1 MKTFRLFSMA
11 ALALVMAA
19 CSNNDGEIQQPAQ
32 QQGMIPFSATI
43 AAPNSGATTRTT
55 YTEVGTSINVAWKN
69 GDQIALIHNG
79 HKDVVTVGEPNTD
92 GSATITGSITAPASD
107 EEDVVLVYPA
117 ASIEASGSGTGI
129 TPVVAY
135 LTKGLTQDG
144 TLDYIS
150 DYLDS
155 RRGNGTIISDG
166 GSGGTLKENVKME
179 SKIAIWKLSLQDNA
193 ATPNTLSATA
203 VTVKVGS
210 TTVAAAAAA
219 AKSNYYLCLVPA
231 TMGSGD
237 LTISATVGSD
247 TYTYKKTGGISL
259 TANTYYQS
267 TVSMTKNTTKDLSL
281 LTSNY
286 TAQDGDVLTGE
297 LSTILQISIADG
309 ATVTLRDVTIDFSSA
324 SNFFA
329 ALTTLGDARI
339 ILADGSTNTLKGN
352 DNGHPGIY
360 VAPGK
365 TTTICGG
372 PLGTGKLIA
381 SSSSAP
387 GIGAN
392 GANGCGNI
400 VIEGGDITAT
410 GGTNSSGIGGYGDY
424 SCGNITISGGKVNAT
439 TSGLGAGIGAKSGTV
454 GDILISG
461 GDVTASSAK
470 GAGIGASYKGTCGN
484 ITISGGTVN
493 ATGGSSA
500 TGGAPGIGS
509 GYNNDG
515 SEPSPT
521 CGNILITAGIV
532 TAVGGEYAAG
542 IGTGNMGNCG
552 TIVIQGGTINATG
565 GEGGAGIGTAPGYQS
580 RNHSRCKSITISGG
594 AITAIAGNEW
604 SGKSKSG
611 AGIGTGAGGTCGSI
625 TITDGVTYVD
635 ATKKGSGSKDI
646 GRGSN
651 EIYNGY
657 QDSAILLDD
666 NTTAGTVTIAS
677 GVATSDGTKHYTDGD
692 AANGYSKQ

>member
-19 CSNNDGEIQQPAQ
+19 CSYNDGEIQQPAQ

-129 TPVVAY
+129 TPVDAY

-193 ATPNTLSATA
+193 ATPNALSATA

-237 LTISATVGSD
+237 LTIEATVGSD
-247 TYTYKKTGGISL
+247 TYTYTKAGGISL
-259 TANTYYQS
+259 TANTYYKS
-267 TVSMTKNTTKDLSL
+267 TVSMTKNTTKNLSL
-281 LTSNY
+281 LTNNY

-297 LSTILQISIADG
+297 LSNILQISIADG

-324 SNFFA
+324 SNLFA

-360 VAPGK
+360 VAQGK

-381 SSSSAP
+381 SSSGAP
-387 GIGAN
+387 GIGASGTN
-392 GANGCGNI
+392 GGGNI

-410 GGTNSSGIGGYGDY
+410 GGSNSTGIGGYG
-424 SCGNITISGGKVNAT
+424 SFGCGNITISGGKVNAT
-439 TSGLGAGIGAKSGTV
+439 SSSWGAGIGANSGTV

-461 GDVTASSAK
+461 GDVTASSVW
-470 GAGIGASYKGTCGN
+470 GAGIGAGKNGTCGN

-500 TGGAPGIGS
+500 VGGAPGIGS

-515 SEPSPT
+515 SQPSPT
-521 CGNILITAGIV
+521 CGNILITAGSV

-565 GEGGAGIGTAPGYQS
+565 GKCGAGIGTAPGYQS

-594 AITAIAGNEW
+594 AITAIAGDEW
-604 SGKSKSG
+604 NGRSG

-635 ATKKGSGSKDI
+635 ATKKGSGSNDI
-646 GRGSN
+646 GRGSHAP
-651 EIYNGY
+651 YNDY

-677 GVATSDGTKHYTDGD
+677 GVATSDGTKHYTDGN

>member
-179 SKIAIWKLSLQDNA
+179 SQIAIWKLSLQDNA

-237 LTISATVGSD
+237 LTIDATVGSD
-247 TYTYKKTGGISL
+247 TYTYTKAGGISL
-259 TANTYYQS
+259 TANTYYKS
-267 TVSMTKNTTKDLSL
+267 TVSMTKNTTKNLSL
-281 LTSNY
+281 LTSDY

-297 LSTILQISIADG
+297 LSKILQISIADG

-324 SNFFA
+324 SNQYA
-329 ALTTLGDARI
+329 ALTTEGDARI

-360 VAPGK
+360 VALGK

-381 SSSSAP
+381 SSSGAP
-387 GIGAN
+387 GIGAS

-410 GGTNSSGIGGYGDY
+410 GGSNSTGIGGYGY
-424 SCGNITISGGKVNAT
+424 YSSCGNITISGGTVKAT
-439 TSGLGAGIGAKSGTV
+439 TSGWGAGIGANSGTV

-461 GDVTASSAK
+461 GNVTASSVY
-470 GAGIGASYKGTCGN
+470 GAGIGASQHGTCGN

-493 ATGGSSA
+493 ATGGSS
-500 TGGAPGIGS
+500 TYGGAPGIGS
-509 GYNNDG
+509 GYNNNG
-515 SEPSPT
+515 AEPSPT
-521 CGNILITAGIV
+521 CGNILITAGNV
-532 TAVGGEYAAG
+532 TAVGGEHAAG

-565 GEGGAGIGTAPGYQS
+565 GAGGAGIGTAPGYQS

-594 AITAIAGNEW
+594 AITAIAGDEW
-604 SGKSKSG
+604 SGKSG

-635 ATKKGSGSKDI
+635 ATKKGSGSNDI
-646 GRGSN
+646 GRGSHAR
-651 EIYNGY
+651 YDDY

-677 GVATSDGTKHYTDGD
+677 GVHTSDGTKHYTDGT

>member
-19 CSNNDGEIQQPAQ
+19 CSNNDDEIQQPAQ

-79 HKDVVTVGEPNTD
+79 VKDVVTVGEPNTD
-92 GSATITGSITAPASD
+92 GSAPVTGSITAPVSA

-117 ASIEASGSGTGI
+117 ASVDATGSGTGA
-129 TPVVAY
+129 TPNAAYVA
-135 LTKGLTQDG
+135 KGFAQDG
-144 TLDYIS
+144 TLEYIQNN
-150 DYLDS
+150 LDARQGS
-155 RRGNGTIISDG
+155 GKIIPDG
-166 GSGGTLKENVKME
+166 GSGGTLKEKVKME

-193 ATPNTLSATA
+193 ATPNALSATA

-237 LTISATVGSD
+237 LTIDATVGSD
-247 TYTYKKTGGISL
+247 TYTYTKAGGISL

-267 TVSMTKNTTKDLSL
+267 TVSMTKNTTKNLSL
-281 LTSNY
+281 LTNNY

-297 LSTILQISIADG
+297 LSNILQISIADG

-324 SNFFA
+324 SNLFA
-329 ALTTLGDARI
+329 ALTTKGDARI

-352 DNGHPGIY
+352 GHPGIY
-360 VAPGK
+360 VAQGK

-381 SSSSAP
+381 SSSGAP
-387 GIGAN
+387 GIGAVY
-392 GANGCGNI
+392 GCGNI

-410 GGTNSSGIGGYGDY
+410 GGSNSTGIGGYGNI

-439 TSGLGAGIGAKSGTV
+439 SSSWGAGIGASSGTV

-461 GDVTASSAK
+461 GDVTASSK
-470 GAGIGASYKGTCGN
+470 WGAGIGAGKNGTCGN

-493 ATGGSSA
+493 ATGGSSTA
-500 TGGAPGIGS
+500 GGAAGIGS
-509 GYNNDG
+509 GYNNDE
-515 SEPSPT
+515 SQPSPT
-521 CGNILITAGIV
+521 CGNILITAGTV

-565 GEGGAGIGTAPGYQS
+565 GNCGAGIGTAPGYQS

-594 AITAIAGNEW
+594 AITAIAGDEW
-604 SGKSKSG
+604 NGRSG

-625 TITDGVTYVD
+625 TITDGVKYVD
-635 ATKKGSGSKDI
+635 ATKKGSESNDI
-646 GRGSN
+646 GRGSQS
-651 EIYNGY
+651 IFNGY

-677 GVATSDGTKHYTDGD
+677 GVATSDGTKRYTDGN